1 MDRFMG
7 AARTEALAKMFDARG
22 DTANAV
28 QHYRDFIE
36 FWKSADPE
44 LQPRV
49 AAARE
54 RLQQLTPVER
64 LKP

>member
-1 MDRFMG
+1 
-7 AARTEALAKMFDARG
+7 MFDARG